1 MMGYDT
7 TNLTFEHSPELGLAL
22 PSSAGFDFSQASDE
36 QLVERHAV
44 KAMMGVAVAVGAYS
58 NNVARAVGAS
68 VRKTMHVVAFD
79 ISSSVRAFERPFAPA
94 MLAMSSGASQHVIP
108 NISAASEG
116 VPICRDP
123 LRRRFRSCKRAP
135 AKLSQIYFFVGSD
148 WLDLFKVVSHII
160 DAAKFEND
168 CISHLAPAVR
178 RSFVVV
184 TFVDQLSLVTQ
195 TCVDR
200 GEEMNCFA
208 CLPRI
213 DNRSVA
219 RFHLHMANLALAEIF
234 KYPVGAPSID
244 IAVLVPFL
252 STDEEDYG
260 RVGGS
265 DDAAAL
271 LSTIDAMDIRGA
283 VVNLADVKRHA
294 VLAKIVLALIGCGSF
309 RTVKEAA

>member
-1 MMGYDT
+1 MMVYDT
-7 TNLTFEHSPELGLAL
+7 THLKFGHSPELGLAL
-22 PSSAGFDFSQASDE
+22 MSSSGFGFSQASDE

-68 VRKTMHVVAFD
+68 VRKPMDVVAFN
-79 ISSSVRAFERPFAPA
+79 ISSSVRSFERPFAPA

-108 NISAASEG
+108 NISAARER

-148 WLDLFKVVSHII
+148 WLDPVKGVSHII

-168 CISHLAPAVR
+168 RISHVAHAVWR
-178 RSFVVV
+178 LFVVV
-184 TFVDQLSLVTQ
+184 TFVNQLSFVAQ

-200 GEEMNCFA
+200 SEEMNCLA

-213 DNRSVA
+213 HNGSVA
-219 RFHLHMANLALAEIF
+219 RFHFHRANLALTEIF
-234 KYPVGAPSID
+234 KYPVRAPSID

-252 STDEEDYG
+252 SADEEDYG
-260 RVGGS
+260 GFGGS
-265 DDAAAL
+265 DDAAPL
-271 LSTIDAMDIRGA
+271 LPTIDAIDIRDT
-283 VVNLADVKRHA
+283 VVNLADVERHA
-294 VLAKIVLALIGCGSF
+294 VLAEIVPSLIGCGSF